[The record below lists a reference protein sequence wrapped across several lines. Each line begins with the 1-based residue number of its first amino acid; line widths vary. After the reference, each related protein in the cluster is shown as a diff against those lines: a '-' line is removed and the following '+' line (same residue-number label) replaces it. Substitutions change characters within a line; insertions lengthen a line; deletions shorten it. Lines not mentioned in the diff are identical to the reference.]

1 LWTADCLASIA
12 TVASGSS
19 AACREE
25 GAQKSA
31 RTARLKRNFSSLT
44 SCVSVLCP
52 IRHHG
57 GRMRRAEAIRVG
69 ELTGAMP

>member
-1 LWTADCLASIA
+1 MW
-12 TVASGSS
+12 VG
-19 AACREE
+19 
-25 GAQKSA
+25 
-31 RTARLKRNFSSLT
+31 
-44 SCVSVLCP
+44 P